1 MYTRD
6 SLFQSLFSFDMVTLG
21 IWLVCHHKLAVSCTG
36 VCGHGPHHEHAHC
49 WQQDLWGCFCPCQV
63 RKTTHLS
70 FIFRKNRLSIVLS
83 PCLIHP
89 GIGLSKAVCRQRSW
103 KPSKETSFSSKFS
116 SFPRWLSDKCRAR
129 KRKCRTVRHDHNA
142 YYTTVFVSY
151 HMEWIKWSYLYASI
165 TYFKGS
171 NGNSPP
177 DIPGLDQEPWPHP
190 VSLDACQSLPQP
202 RWSIWSHAILWW
214 GGKYISTIT

>member
-1 MYTRD
+1 MLQKWENISFLILITLFSIFRADTLYRLCYASILIHWRSYMMYTRE
-6 SLFQSLFSFDMVTLG
+6 SLFQSLFSFDMVT
-21 IWLVCHHKLAVSCTG
+21 IWQDISHWAAVSFPG
-36 VCGHGPHHEHAHC
+36 VCSHGPDTQHAHC

-89 GIGLSKAVCRQRSW
+89 GIGLSKAVCRLRSW
-103 KPSKETSFSSKFS
+103 KPSKETSLSSKFS

-151 HMEWIKWSYLYASI
+151 HMEW
-165 TYFKGS
+165 T
-171 NGNSPP
+171 
-177 DIPGLDQEPWPHP
+177 
-190 VSLDACQSLPQP
+190 
-202 RWSIWSHAILWW
+202 
-214 GGKYISTIT
+214 